1 MSSRESKDFRLKL
14 LKDPIDIFLLSRS
27 FFSRSFFSRSF
38 FLEAFTRKKN
48 SLVTRHFLHFVFC
61 TSLFLGNCKA
71 FYAFLTMLSFYH
83 KFAEYFFISLYMF
96 IFSHCLNVL
105 FRLVKSFHSGD
116 IKADKQ
122 ILKIISCPLQ
132 KMQSKDKCFYKDGC
146 CCWIVNWHAEITASL
161 CGSLPK
167 TRTKMYFL
175 NFTFCTKQLYCRN
188 ILANVIFQNVI
199 FSCVHMWIKC
209 EAWAP
214 ASSKSHNIL
223 TASKKKNFDE
233 FFFRFFS
240 DRRSATKQLSHLQS
254 HVSFCARLRSTFV
267 PIS

>member
-14 LKDPIDIFLLSRS
+14 LQDPIDIFL
-27 FFSRSFFSRSF
+27 FSRSFFSRSF

-83 KFAEYFFISLYMF
+83 KFVEYFFISLYMF

-105 FRLVKSFHSGD
+105 FRLVKSIHSGD

-132 KMQSKDKCFYKDGC
+132 KMQSKDKCFYK
-146 CCWIVNWHAEITASL
+146 
-161 CGSLPK
+161 K
-167 TRTKMYFL
+167 
-175 NFTFCTKQLYCRN
+175 
-188 ILANVIFQNVI
+188 
-199 FSCVHMWIKC
+199 
-209 EAWAP
+209 
-214 ASSKSHNIL
+214 
-223 TASKKKNFDE
+223 
-233 FFFRFFS
+233 
-240 DRRSATKQLSHLQS
+240 
-254 HVSFCARLRSTFV
+254 
-267 PIS
+267 